1 MENSMKV
8 TFAPPS
14 YHTPDP
20 TAVKAAIEKR
30 LVEAK
35 HIEIHQIQKLHYLAQ
50 IRDSYTYN
58 RMGKGNPPVHRE
70 GQVVDISI

>member
-1 MENSMKV
+1 M
-8 TFAPPS
+8 
-14 YHTPDP
+14 
-20 TAVKAAIEKR
+20 KAAIEKR